1 MNPRS
6 RLGLRVHEGRH
17 NDPSMTSTTRVG
29 PLAHVRVLDLSRMYP
44 GAFATSLL
52 ADLGADVCKVEG
64 PGFGDG
70 MRFLTGGGFE
80 AAHVALNRGK
90 RSLTLDLRHPRAAE
104 VLRRLVANADV
115 VVDSHRPGALDS
127 SGLGYEA
134 MREEN
139 PAIVWCSITGFG
151 QDGPFAQA
159 PGHDIT
165 YLGAAGLLSRLAAS
179 GVEPTPPQVSL
190 TLPMGGL
197 MAVVGILSA
206 LSQRDR
212 TGHGAYVDASLVD
225 SAMWALVEP
234 IARAASA
241 PGPDWGDLAA
251 RQVYRCA
258 DDRHVTVAATEPKS
272 WAALCAALE
281 VPELAEHRHGVDE
294 PAAIARLTEVFASRP
309 QAAWLES
316 PGFAGGVGPLHTP
329 DDLLDSPHVAARA
342 SLTTIDGTDVRVLGN
357 PLRIRGEDGASTS
370 ATTAAPDLG
379 ADTDQVLTEAGFFS
393 GEIAELRADGVLG
406 TS

>member
-1 MNPRS
+1 
-6 RLGLRVHEGRH
+6 
-17 NDPSMTSTTRVG
+17 MTTASRVG

-52 ADLGADVCKVEG
+52 ADLGADVCKVEA

-80 AAHVALNRGK
+80 AAHIALNRGK
-90 RSLTLDLRHPRAAE
+90 RSMTLDLRHARGPD
-104 VLRRLVANADV
+104 VLRRLVRDADV
-115 VVDSHRPGALDS
+115 VVDSHRPGALDA
-127 SGLGYEA
+127 SGIGYSA
-134 MREEN
+134 LREDN
-139 PAIVWCSITGFG
+139 PAIVWCSVTGFG

-165 YLGAAGLLSRLAAS
+165 YLGAAGLLSRLVAS

-190 TLPMGGL
+190 SLPIGGL

-206 LSQRDR
+206 LSQRER

-251 RQVYRCA
+251 RQVYLCA
-258 DDRHVTVAATEPKS
+258 DGRYVTVAATEPKS
-272 WAALCAALE
+272 WAALCAALD

-294 PAAIARLTEVFASRP
+294 PAAIARLTHAFASQP

-316 PGFAGGVGPLHTP
+316 PGFAGGVGPLYSP
-329 DDLLDSPHVAARA
+329 DDLLDAPQVTGRGALH
-342 SLTTIDGTDVRVLGN
+342 TIDGTDTRVLGN
-357 PLRIRGEDGASTS
+357 PLRINGVDGSAST
-370 ATTAAPDLG
+370 ATAPAPDLG
-379 ADTDQVLTEAGFFS
+379 ADTAAVLTEAGFTEA
-393 GEIAELRADGVLG
+393 EIAELRADGVFG
-406 TS
+406 RD

>member
-1 MNPRS
+1 
-6 RLGLRVHEGRH
+6 
-17 NDPSMTSTTRVG
+17 MTSASRVG
-29 PLAHVRVLDLSRMYP
+29 PLTHVRVLDLSRMYP

-52 ADLGADVCKVEG
+52 ADLGADVRKVEA

-90 RSLTLDLRHPRAAE
+90 RSLTLDLRHERAPE
-104 VLRRLVANADV
+104 VLRRLVREADV
-115 VVDSHRPGALDS
+115 VVDSHRPGALDA
-127 SGLGYEA
+127 SGIGYAA
-134 MREEN
+134 MSAEN
-139 PAIVWCSITGFG
+139 PRVVWCSITGFG

-190 TLPMGGL
+190 SLPMGGL

-206 LSQRDR
+206 LAQRDR

-258 DDRHVTVAATEPKS
+258 DGRYVTVAATEPKS

-281 VPELAEHRHGVDE
+281 LPDLAEHRHGVDE
-294 PAAIARLTEVFASRP
+294 PATIARLAEAFASRP
-309 QAAWLES
+309 QAAWVES
-316 PGFAGGVGPLHTP
+316 PGFAGGVGPLYTP
-329 DDLLDSPHVAARA
+329 DDLSESPQVVARG
-342 SLTTIDGTDVRVLGN
+342 SITTIDGTDTKVLGN
-357 PLRIRGEDGASTS
+357 PLRIRGADGD
-370 ATTAAPDLG
+370 ATTATTPAPDLG
-379 ADTDQVLTEAGFFS
+379 ADTAAVLAEAGFTEA
-393 GEIAELRADGVLG
+393 EITELRAAGVLG
-406 TS
+406 NSG